1 MSLDIEGLVCRYGST
16 EVLHGVNLSTD
27 ANLIAVV
34 GPNAAGKSTLVK
46 CIAGQM
52 PFEGDIAFDG
62 TLIGR
67 MDDPSS
73 DLVGYMPQ
81 QHMQASSMTVYEA
94 VLLGRITHLRWSPG
108 SEDTSTVDRVLH
120 ELNMDGMAGKRLDE
134 LSGGQMQMV
143 SIAQT
148 LVKEPRL
155 LVMDEPTNN
164 LDMQRQLEMFEVVK
178 VLSRQRGLVTLVVL
192 HDLNLAAR
200 FADEI
205 VVLMEGRIYG
215 QGPASEVFTKEML
228 HDVYKVDADVMEDRD
243 GRPHVV
249 AYGSIAHA
257 GWGVRWPGCGAV
269 YRGSRSMRTRGATSS
284 SPLRW
289 VRR

>member
-1 MSLDIEGLVCRYGST
+1 MSLDIEGLVCRYGSK
-16 EVLHGVNLSTD
+16 EVLHGVNLSSD

-46 CIAGQM
+46 CVAGQM
-52 PFEGDIAFDG
+52 PFVGSITFDG
-62 TLIGR
+62 TSVGR
-67 MDDPSS
+67 MDDTSL

-81 QHMQASSMTVYEA
+81 QHMQATSMTVYEA

-108 SEDTSTVDRVLH
+108 SEDTGTVDHAIH
-120 ELNMDGMAGKRLDE
+120 ELNMESMASKRLDE

-143 SIAQT
+143 SIAQA

-178 VLSRQRGLVTLVVL
+178 VLSKQRGLVTLVVL

-205 VVLMEGRIYG
+205 VILREGNVYG
-215 QGPASEVFTKEML
+215 QGSASEVFTREML
-228 HDVYKVDADVMEDRD
+228 RDVYKVDADVVEDRD

-269 YRGSRSMRTRGATSS
+269 YRGSRSTRTGGTTSY
-284 SPLRW
+284 SPP
-289 VRR
+289 